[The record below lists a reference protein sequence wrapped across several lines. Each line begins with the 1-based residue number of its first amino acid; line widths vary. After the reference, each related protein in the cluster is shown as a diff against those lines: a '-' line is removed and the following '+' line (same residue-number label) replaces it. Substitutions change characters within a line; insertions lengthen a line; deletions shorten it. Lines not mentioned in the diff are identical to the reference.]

1 MATVGISPTSYIG
14 ILDRYTKIEGANGE
28 PNPFELV
35 KGTWGL
41 NPRIHLINKKTE
53 IEVLYERMSISVII
67 PKIKRMLKFVFS
79 EDWTEGIDCIWES
92 IKKSKDGNGFYSTG
106 IVSKYNTLHSDEEER
121 PNVNLVYELFS
132 PWMN

>member
-1 MATVGISPTSYIG
+1 MATIGIPPTSYIG

-41 NPRIHLINKKTE
+41 NPNIHLINRKTG
-53 IEVLYERMSISVII
+53 IEVFYKKMSISIMI

-92 IKKSKDGNGFYSTG
+92 IERSEDGSGYWSTG
-106 IVSKYNTLHSDEEER
+106 VVNRYNTLHSDED
-121 PNVNLVYELFS
+121 NHMDMVLVYELFS
-132 PWMN
+132 PWMD